1 MRKIIIVIAL
11 SLFGASSAFA
21 ATNAAVVFTDAGKT
35 LHGAAS
41 GVGATSPSIGKCS
54 TNVGVGWRT
63 GTTGYAIVTQ
73 HQNGTKAYGTS
84 FDSTAVYVKDV
95 TKGTAESAPSA
106 SDTSSFSSW
115 KTM

>member
-1 MRKIIIVIAL
+1 MKKIIIILAL

-21 ATNAAVVFTDAGKT
+21 ANSSEVKFADAGKT

-41 GVGATSPSIGKCS
+41 GASAASPSIGKLS
-54 TNVGVGWRT
+54 TKVGCGWLT
-63 GTTGYAIVTQ
+63 GTTGYAIITQ
-73 HQNGTKAYGTS
+73 HENGTKAYGTS

-95 TKGTAESAPSA
+95 TKGTAEAAPTKT
-106 SDTSSFSSW
+106 DSSNFTSW